1 MQNLMFSVTRKDGEL
16 QVCVYVCKGRH
27 ACMDR
32 SRLVFSRVGLEVP
45 SLSHPSLLFTSLR
58 QILQHLLQA
67 VEAWEETA
75 GPPDGLCRSN
85 LAARIEA
92 LLD

>member
-1 MQNLMFSVTRKDGEL
+1 MCAWMYAWGQAASMHG
-16 QVCVYVCKGRH
+16 QVETCVF
-27 ACMDR
+27 M
-32 SRLVFSRVGLEVP
+32 VGLEVA

-58 QILQHLLQA
+58 QILQHLLQNLQ
-67 VEAWEETA
+67 AWEETA